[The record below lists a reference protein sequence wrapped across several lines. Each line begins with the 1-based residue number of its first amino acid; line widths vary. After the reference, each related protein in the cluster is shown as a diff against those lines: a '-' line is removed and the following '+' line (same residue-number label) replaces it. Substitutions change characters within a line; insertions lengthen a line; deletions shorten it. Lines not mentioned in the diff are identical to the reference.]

1 MILNHIWIFVLIICI
16 LPSKQQLCTFSWR
29 PSPFLELY
37 LKCFALF
44 TLSKIFPS
52 CILLPIFNGAD
63 SASHLRSILAML
75 LGKNIKETNEP
86 IPPLPYLSIS
96 IFYQEKY
103 RCKLFLIQRKHW
115 QFRWVGK
122 NSKLLGCSRP
132 SWIPAARSKVTWE
145 TAALEEIHIPRI
157 SNYTETGFRVTHTRD
172 LWFLIFLW
180 ISWFLQKQRS
190 VGFFSSVQSQC
201 QTDVSFYHKMSYL
214 IFPSWSCFEFMLQL
228 FQNPANEWVISF
240 IF

>member
-52 CILLPIFNGAD
+52 CIFLPIFNGAD

-115 QFRWVGK
+115 QVLWVEK
-122 NSKLLGCSRP
+122 NSKLLGCSRL

-172 LWFLIFLW
+172 LWFPFFFGFRD
-180 ISWFLQKQRS
+180 SFRNRDRS
-190 VGFFSSVQSQC
+190 AFSALFNHNVRLMSVFI
-201 QTDVSFYHKMSYL
+201 TK
-214 IFPSWSCFEFMLQL
+214 
-228 FQNPANEWVISF
+228 WVIWYF
-240 IF
+240 LHGHALNLCCNCFKTQPMNE

>member
-1 MILNHIWIFVLIICI
+1 MEQLQVI
-16 LPSKQQLCTFSWR
+16 LPTFIAAMYYLLTTFFFQDSNKEFCTVYSVKDISQLYSSSNLQRCWLCE
-29 PSPFLELY
+29 PLEINPGNVVGQ
-37 LKCFALF
+37 KH
-44 TLSKIFPS
+44 KR
-52 CILLPIFNGAD
+52 NQWAD
-63 SASHLRSILAML
+63 
-75 LGKNIKETNEP
+75 T
-86 IPPLPYLSIS
+86 PLPYLSIS

-115 QFRWVGK
+115 QVLWVEK

-228 FQNPANEWVISF
+228 FQNPMNE
-240 IF
+240 